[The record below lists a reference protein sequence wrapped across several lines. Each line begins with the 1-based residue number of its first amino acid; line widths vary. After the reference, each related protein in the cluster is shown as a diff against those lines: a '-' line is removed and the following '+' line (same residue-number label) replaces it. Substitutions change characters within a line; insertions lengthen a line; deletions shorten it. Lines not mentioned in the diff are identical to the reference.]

1 MCPMQAYLL
10 VHVHRTLALVALPEC
25 CTVSCLQPEVVLASP
40 MAVPNKDA
48 WLRLVC
54 PFCTAA

>member
-1 MCPMQAYLL
+1 MQAYLL
-10 VHVHRTLALVALPEC
+10 VHVDRALVPVALPEC

>member
-10 VHVHRTLALVALPEC
+10 VHVNRTPALVALPEC